1 MAKRLFQLLILGH
14 SREELVSPGEGEL
27 GNRSLRLAGSLPP
40 PCTQCIKEVAGV
52 GRQSFCTGVARWC
65 GWL

>member
-1 MAKRLFQLLILGH
+1 MAKRLFQLFILGH

-27 GNRSLRLAGSLPP
+27 GNRSLRLAGSLPLL
-40 PCTQCIKEVAGV
+40 CTQCIKEVAGA
-52 GRQSFCTGVARWC
+52 GRQNFCTAVARRC